1 MRPHDHS
8 RLRALYLAKYGSL
21 ISEQRPDAD
30 LANSDLAVVTM
41 IGKTPRKGAG
51 SIATDATASPRHR
64 NLFDWSIDQQIRPEF
79 GYES

>member
-1 MRPHDHS
+1 
-8 RLRALYLAKYGSL
+8 
-21 ISEQRPDAD
+21 
-30 LANSDLAVVTM
+30 M